1 MACGAHSTPAGHRGR
16 PNEGMSE
23 QMKTFACGAVVPGCT
38 ASFTADTEE
47 DILEQVA
54 RHARE
59 DHDLPEVPDELVLQ
73 VLANLR

>member
-1 MACGAHSTPAGHRGR
+1 
-16 PNEGMSE
+16 
-23 QMKTFACGAVVPGCT
+23 MKTFACGAVVPGCT

-47 DILEQVA
+47 DILQQVA

-59 DHDLPEVPDELVLQ
+59 DHDLPEVPDELVRQ